1 MINMQ
6 KLCGKTAVNM
16 RINAENSLIIE
27 RIPRDKQ
34 GCVRLTPVTI
44 YDIGNASTNSAF
56 PNIPWGVPQVLLEK
70 AV

>member
-1 MINMQ
+1 MKNMQ
-6 KLCGKTAVNM
+6 NLCGKTAVNM

-27 RIPRDKQ
+27 RIPRNKQ
-34 GCVRLTPVTI
+34 SCVRLTPVTL
-44 YDIGNASTNSAF
+44 YDIGNAVPYSAF